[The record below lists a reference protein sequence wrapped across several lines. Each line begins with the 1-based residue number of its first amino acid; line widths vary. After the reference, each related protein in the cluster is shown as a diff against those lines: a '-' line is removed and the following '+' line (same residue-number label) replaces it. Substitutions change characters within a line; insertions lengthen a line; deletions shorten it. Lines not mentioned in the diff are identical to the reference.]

1 MNKNRAIAAGAFVL
15 FGILLFAVGLFYIGD
30 RRMLFTDTLEVYAE
44 FASIAALDNGAKVRV
59 AGMDAGEVESIQV
72 PSGPTGRF
80 RVRMRI
86 REDLHPLIRLDSVA
100 SIQNDGLVG
109 NKFIQID
116 SGTEQS
122 PQVRN
127 QGTIRSREPF
137 DLAALMDK
145 LSGTI
150 DMVTNMIVEVKAQ
163 LDTALVAVA
172 DTARDAQTLMD
183 DVGTDVRRIMA
194 STQAVTNDLTAIV
207 GGLRAGRGTV
217 GRLIT
222 DDSLYNHARAIAAD
236 AQKAMENVRH
246 ATEQAK
252 GAIADLRGEGGPVRG
267 LTGDLQQ
274 TLALARD
281 AMSDLA
287 ENSEALK
294 RSFFFRG
301 FFNRR
306 GYFDLDDVTV
316 AQYREGALESG
327 DRRVLRIWLSAA
339 VLFET
344 DSQGVERLTDGGRA
358 RLDSAMSQFI
368 RYPRTSPFVIE
379 GYAKAVTG
387 DLRYLLSRTRA
398 RLVRDYL
405 VGKFL
410 LDANYV
416 ATMPMGSEADGS
428 PAGSE
433 WDGVALA
440 LFVPATAS

>member
-1 MNKNRAIAAGAFVL
+1 MNRNRAVAAGAFVL
-15 FGILLFAVGLFYIGD
+15 SGILLFAVGLFYIGD

-44 FASIAALDNGAKVRV
+44 FSSIAALDNGAKVRV
-59 AGMDAGEVESIQV
+59 AGMDAGEVEAILV
-72 PSGPTGRF
+72 PPGPTGRF

-122 PQVRN
+122 PQVRDR
-127 QGTIRSREPF
+127 GTIRSREPF

-150 DMVTNMIVEVKAQ
+150 EMVTNMIVDVKVQ

-172 DTARDAQTLMD
+172 ETARDAQTLID

-194 STQAVTNDLTAIV
+194 STQKVTNDLTTIV
-207 GGLRAGRGTV
+207 AGVRQGRGTV
-217 GRLIT
+217 GRLVT
-222 DDSLYNHARAIAAD
+222 DDALYNHARAIVAE
-236 AQKAMENVRH
+236 AQKAMENVRQ
-246 ATEQAK
+246 ASEQAR
-252 GAIADLRGEGGPVRG
+252 GAIADLRGEGGPMRG
-267 LTGDLQQ
+267 VTGDLQQ

-281 AMSDLA
+281 AMADLA

-306 GYFDLDDVTV
+306 GYFDLDDVSV
-316 AQYREGALESG
+316 AEYRQGALETE

-344 DSQGVERLTDGGRA
+344 NSQGVEQLTDGGRA
-358 RLDSAMSQFI
+358 RLDSAMSQFV
-368 RYPRTSPFVIE
+368 RYPKTSPFVVE
-379 GYAKAVTG
+379 GYGKAATG
-387 DLRYLLSRTRA
+387 DVRYLISGARA

-405 VGKFL
+405 VGKFV

-416 ATMPMGSEADGS
+416 ATMPMGSEAVDS
-428 PAGSE
+428 PAGNE